1 MRHLLI
7 ALLYSCCYA
16 FVPPLAPQRRRH
28 AIFVPPPSS
37 SSSDCRHSALRA
49 TREQAENDG
58 DADNER
64 TPEMELASNW
74 KYQRVRL
81 EEQFTRE
88 RRRRGPRHLPYE
100 AAQSW
105 AAQQGCSSEREWKEW
120 VDLGE
125 GWSSVRTV
133 SLARI
138 CLHLLIVPFAPRSTS
153 RGDLTN
159 TTRRA
164 ATGSRGNT
172 FSAFPSGRRQPT
184 SRV

>member
-100 AAQSW
+100 AARSW

-133 SLARI
+133 PPWLVFVFIFLSSPL
-138 CLHLLIVPFAPRSTS
+138 PR
-153 RGDLTN
+153 
-159 TTRRA
+159 A
-164 ATGSRGNT
+164 VHPEAT
-172 FSAFPSGRRQPT
+172 
-184 SRV
+184 